1 MQHIHRRNIKFKN
14 EISIADKSK
23 ILGVA
28 IDPAKSSHRVL
39 IFNFMGRI
47 IIPPF
52 SISTFQDGYNELK
65 KKIKLCSKKINSQ
78 VEYIAIEGSASYSE
92 NLIRHLRNDFPN
104 VVFMAPSIVSA
115 NRTQRLLQG
124 LKTDD
129 LDAGAVADLLIR
141 GEFKQFTANAGIY
154 YKLKELVYWRENKLK
169 ILIAARNQI
178 IHRLEKIY
186 PGLNTKYLGQKKLYS
201 SPEEDVL
208 LNGLLK
214 VRKTGQ
220 CLLATEDRVLCKEF
234 GYKDAK
240 GLRRIAQLKDKLKVM
255 LLPDE
260 RIARTQLK
268 MLKRDVGFLRY
279 VEKNI
284 KEVEKEIIVI
294 AKNSPAKYIMNQV
307 KGVGEIQAA
316 IFIGLIGNIKDYH
329 EASEVYAKSG
339 LCPKMHQSGMQT
351 RSNLGIRRTGSQYL
365 RTHLFRMATLVSI
378 SEPIF
383 KEYNTKRKTN
393 KEKHWKENRIAV
405 ANKLNRV
412 LFALMRDKVPFRRI
426 NTEPLENS
434 NMRIDEESRSSSEF
448 SPILE

>member
-1 MQHIHRRNIKFKN
+1 VKHIHRRNIKFKN

-28 IDPAKSSHRVL
+28 IDPAKSSHRVI
-39 IFNFMGRI
+39 IFNFKGRI

-52 SISTFQDGYNELK
+52 SISTFQDGYEALK
-65 KKIKLCSKKINSQ
+65 KKIKLCSKKINSRA
-78 VEYIAIEGSASYSE
+78 EYIAIEGSASYSE
-92 NLIRHLRNDFPN
+92 NLIRHLRNDFTN
-104 VVFMAPSIVSA
+104 VVFIAPSIVSA

-141 GEFKQFTANAGIY
+141 GEFKDFATDSGIY
-154 YKLKELVYWRENKLK
+154 YKLKELVYWREGKLNL
-169 ILIAARNQI
+169 LIAARNQI

-186 PGLNTKYLGQKKLYS
+186 PGLNTAYMDQKKLYS
-201 SPEEDVL
+201 CPEVDVL
-208 LNGLLK
+208 LNGILK

-220 CLLATEDRVLCKEF
+220 CLLATHEEVLFKEF

-240 GLRRIAQLKDKLKVM
+240 GLKRIAQLKAKLKGM

-260 RIARTQLK
+260 RVARTQLR

-284 KEVEKEIIVI
+284 REVEKEMVTI

-307 KGVGEIQAA
+307 KGVGDIQAA
-316 IFIGLIGNIKDYH
+316 IFIGLIGNIKGYSD
-329 EASEVYAKSG
+329 ASEVYAKSG
-339 LCPKMHQSGMQT
+339 LCPKMHQSGMQV

-365 RTHLFRMATLVSI
+365 RTHLFRMATLVAI

-383 KEYNTKRKTN
+383 RDYNARKRADKGR
-393 KEKHWKENRIAV
+393 HWKKNRIAV

-412 LFALMRDKVPFRRI
+412 LFALMRDKVPFRRV
-426 NTEPLENS
+426 TAEPLENS
-434 NMRIDEESRSSSEF
+434 NHRVDEKSRSSSEC
-448 SPILE
+448 SPVLE